1 MFIYRFSLL
10 FLFSVHF
17 WLVVILEKKI
27 SCVEPVDRELFT
39 GRTREV
45 SLFQD
50 FISRAKTGSE
60 DRRIF
65 VITGIPGIGKS
76 SLLKRFTQIAEKEG
90 IEVVV
95 RRVSASN
102 VRVFFDDVKKT
113 VDGYAPEARKK
124 FMGEKKYVAAPPV
137 SKELGEGELEYFLK
151 QFFEDM
157 DKVQEKLRRTLMFFC
172 DDFERFAW
180 LGYETAY
187 LLLREVAAKLGEM
200 KFNLFFVLCVDRRFL
215 EALIGDRPELFYVV
229 ELDVFSTQDIRLLI
243 QKYQALTGI
252 KIDDAL
258 KEELTKASG
267 GIPFKLALFMC
278 GLLRET
284 VKSGSQPSVELFR
297 MVNGKIQDN
306 ALNAITDLTVEKET
320 VIERIV
326 SQKFNMVPIEEISQE
341 GDKKTSREVL
351 NLLVGEGI
359 VEVDESTV
367 WLKSEAI
374 YEMLRLLVNVDQI
387 YGRARTLLK
396 VIGRMI
402 ETRERLDRI
411 YFEWL
416 RDSANMLISQDKP
429 ALALE
434 IAANAEVYAY
444 SAMEKKLYSESFQ
457 LFRITVSIYE
467 RLGDRERAGMI
478 LEKAAE
484 LFEGKG
490 KRFYSRFLLSHASE
504 LFAALGVEWKARSVA
519 RSAALIYEEIGDEYD
534 GMGFKMMARVF
545 YHKAFEHY
553 MRAGDKDRIK
563 RLYEKATNA
572 FTNQPIF
579 LKEFEALNKKVT
591 IKEE

>member
-1 MFIYRFSLL
+1 M
-10 FLFSVHF
+10 
-17 WLVVILEKKI
+17 KI
-27 SCVEPVDRELFT
+27 SCVEPADRELFT
-39 GRTREV
+39 GRTREI

-60 DRRIF
+60 DKRIF

-76 SLLKRFTQIAEKEG
+76 SLLKRFAQIAEKEG
-90 IEVVV
+90 IEVLV
-95 RRVSASN
+95 RRVSAAN
-102 VRVFFDDVKKT
+102 VRVFFDDVKRT
-113 VDGYAPEARKK
+113 VDSYAPEARKK

-157 DKVQEKLRRTLMFFC
+157 DKVQEKLRKILMFFC

-187 LLLREVAAKLGEM
+187 RLLREVVAKLGEM

-215 EALIGDRPELFYVV
+215 EVLVGDKPELFHVV

-278 GLLRET
+278 SLLRET

-297 MVNGKIQDN
+297 LVNSKIQDN
-306 ALNAITDLTVEKET
+306 ALNAITDLSVEKET

-326 SQKFNMVPIEEISQE
+326 SQKFNMVPLEEISQE
-341 GDKKTSREVL
+341 GDKKTGREAL
-351 NLLVGEGI
+351 NLLVKEGI
-359 VEVDESTV
+359 VEFDESMV

-396 VIGRMI
+396 VVGRVI

-416 RDSANMLISQDKP
+416 RDSANILISQDKP
-429 ALALE
+429 ALALD
-434 IAANAEVYAY
+434 IAANAEVYAH
-444 SAMEKKLYSESFQ
+444 SAMEKELYSESFQ
-457 LFRITVSIYE
+457 LFRITASIYE
-467 RLGDRERAGMI
+467 RLGDMERAGMI

-484 LFEGKG
+484 LFMGKG
-490 KRFYSRFLLSHASE
+490 KRFYSRFLLSHASD
-504 LFAALGVEWKARSVA
+504 LFAASGVEWKARSIA
-519 RSAALIYEEIGDEYD
+519 RSAALIYEEIGDDYD

>member
-1 MFIYRFSLL
+1 M
-10 FLFSVHF
+10 
-17 WLVVILEKKI
+17 KI
-27 SCVEPVDRELFT
+27 SCVEPADRELFT
-39 GRTREV
+39 GRTREIG
-45 SLFQD
+45 LFQD

-60 DRRIF
+60 DKRIF

-76 SLLKRFTQIAEKEG
+76 SLLKRFAQIAEKEG
-90 IEVVV
+90 IEVLV
-95 RRVSASN
+95 RRVSAAN
-102 VRVFFDDVKKT
+102 VRVFFDDVKRT
-113 VDGYAPEARKK
+113 VDSYAPEARKK

-157 DKVQEKLRRTLMFFC
+157 DKVQEKLRKILMFFC

-187 LLLREVAAKLGEM
+187 RLLREVAAKLGEM

-215 EALIGDRPELFYVV
+215 EVLVGDKPELFHVV

-278 GLLRET
+278 SLLRET

-297 MVNGKIQDN
+297 LVNSKIQDN
-306 ALNAITDLTVEKET
+306 ALNAITDLSVEKET

-326 SQKFNMVPIEEISQE
+326 SQKFNMVPLEEISQE
-341 GDKKTSREVL
+341 GDKKTGREAL
-351 NLLVGEGI
+351 NLLVKEGI
-359 VEVDESTV
+359 VEFDESMV

-396 VIGRMI
+396 VVGRVI

-416 RDSANMLISQDKP
+416 RDSANILISQDKP
-429 ALALE
+429 ALALD
-434 IAANAEVYAY
+434 IAANAEVYAH
-444 SAMEKKLYSESFQ
+444 SAMEKELYSESFQ
-457 LFRITVSIYE
+457 LFRITASIYE
-467 RLGDRERAGMI
+467 RLGDMERAGMI

-484 LFEGKG
+484 LFMGKG
-490 KRFYSRFLLSHASE
+490 KRFYSRFLLSHASD
-504 LFAALGVEWKARSVA
+504 LFAASGVEWKARSIA
-519 RSAALIYEEIGDEYD
+519 RSAALIYEEIGDDYD

>member
-1 MFIYRFSLL
+1 M
-10 FLFSVHF
+10 
-17 WLVVILEKKI
+17 EKKI

>member
-1 MFIYRFSLL
+1 M
-10 FLFSVHF
+10 
-17 WLVVILEKKI
+17 KI
-27 SCVEPVDRELFT
+27 SCVEPADRELFT
-39 GRTREV
+39 GRTREIG
-45 SLFQD
+45 LFQD

-60 DRRIF
+60 DKRIF

-76 SLLKRFTQIAEKEG
+76 SLLKRFAQIAEKEG
-90 IEVVV
+90 IEVLV
-95 RRVSASN
+95 RRVSAVN
-102 VRVFFDDVKKT
+102 VRVFFDDVKRT
-113 VDGYAPEARKK
+113 VDSYAPEARKK

-157 DKVQEKLRRTLMFFC
+157 DKVQEKLRKILMFFC

-187 LLLREVAAKLGEM
+187 RLLREVAAKLGEM

-215 EALIGDRPELFYVV
+215 EVLVGDKPELFHVV

-278 GLLRET
+278 SLLRET

-297 MVNGKIQDN
+297 LVNSKIQDN
-306 ALNAITDLTVEKET
+306 ALNAITDLSVEKET

-326 SQKFNMVPIEEISQE
+326 SQKFNMVPLEEISQE
-341 GDKKTSREVL
+341 GDKKTGREAL
-351 NLLVGEGI
+351 NLLVKEGI
-359 VEVDESTV
+359 VEFDESMV

-396 VIGRMI
+396 VVGRVI

-416 RDSANMLISQDKP
+416 RDSANILISQDKP
-429 ALALE
+429 ALALD
-434 IAANAEVYAY
+434 IAANAEVYAH
-444 SAMEKKLYSESFQ
+444 SAMEKELYSESFQ
-457 LFRITVSIYE
+457 LFRITASIYE
-467 RLGDRERAGMI
+467 RLGDMERAGMI

-484 LFEGKG
+484 LFMGKG
-490 KRFYSRFLLSHASE
+490 KRFYSRFLLSHASD
-504 LFAALGVEWKARSVA
+504 LFAASGVEWKARSIA
-519 RSAALIYEEIGDEYD
+519 RSAALIYEEIGDDYD

>member
-1 MFIYRFSLL
+1 M
-10 FLFSVHF
+10 
-17 WLVVILEKKI
+17 KI
-27 SCVEPVDRELFT
+27 SCVEPADRELFT
-39 GRTREV
+39 GRTREIG
-45 SLFQD
+45 LFQD

-60 DRRIF
+60 DKRIF

-76 SLLKRFTQIAEKEG
+76 SLLKRFAQIAEKEG
-90 IEVVV
+90 IEVLV
-95 RRVSASN
+95 RRVSAVN
-102 VRVFFDDVKKT
+102 VRVFFDDVKRT
-113 VDGYAPEARKK
+113 VDSYAPEARKK

-157 DKVQEKLRRTLMFFC
+157 DKVQEKLRKILMFFC

-187 LLLREVAAKLGEM
+187 RLLREVVAKLGEM

-215 EALIGDRPELFYVV
+215 EVLVGDKPELFHVV

-278 GLLRET
+278 SLLRET

-297 MVNGKIQDN
+297 LVNSKIQDN
-306 ALNAITDLTVEKET
+306 ALNAITDLSVEKET

-326 SQKFNMVPIEEISQE
+326 SQKFNMVPLEEISQE
-341 GDKKTSREVL
+341 GDKKTGREAL
-351 NLLVGEGI
+351 NLLVKEGI
-359 VEVDESTV
+359 VEFDESMV

-396 VIGRMI
+396 VVGRVI

-416 RDSANMLISQDKP
+416 RDSANILISQDKP
-429 ALALE
+429 ALALD
-434 IAANAEVYAY
+434 IAANAEVYAH
-444 SAMEKKLYSESFQ
+444 SAMEKELYSESFQ
-457 LFRITVSIYE
+457 LFRITASIYE
-467 RLGDRERAGMI
+467 RLGDMERAGMI

-484 LFEGKG
+484 LFMGKG
-490 KRFYSRFLLSHASE
+490 KRFYSRFLLSHASD
-504 LFAALGVEWKARSVA
+504 LFAASGVEWKARSIA
-519 RSAALIYEEIGDEYD
+519 RSAALIYEEIGDDYD

>member
-1 MFIYRFSLL
+1 M
-10 FLFSVHF
+10 
-17 WLVVILEKKI
+17 KI
-27 SCVEPVDRELFT
+27 SCVEPADRELFT
-39 GRTREV
+39 GRTREI

-60 DRRIF
+60 DKRIF

-76 SLLKRFTQIAEKEG
+76 SLLKRFAQIAEKEG
-90 IEVVV
+90 IEVLV
-95 RRVSASN
+95 RRVSAAN
-102 VRVFFDDVKKT
+102 VRVFFDDVKRT
-113 VDGYAPEARKK
+113 VDSYAPEARKK

-157 DKVQEKLRRTLMFFC
+157 DKVQEKLRKILMFFC

-187 LLLREVAAKLGEM
+187 RLLREVVAKLGEM

-215 EALIGDRPELFYVV
+215 EVLVGDKPELFHVV

-278 GLLRET
+278 SLLRET

-297 MVNGKIQDN
+297 LVNSKIQDN
-306 ALNAITDLTVEKET
+306 ALNAITDLSVEKET

-326 SQKFNMVPIEEISQE
+326 SQKFNMVPLEEISQE
-341 GDKKTSREVL
+341 GDKKTGREAL
-351 NLLVGEGI
+351 NLLVKEGI
-359 VEVDESTV
+359 VEFDESMV

-396 VIGRMI
+396 VVGRVI

-416 RDSANMLISQDKP
+416 RDSANILVSQDKP
-429 ALALE
+429 ALALD
-434 IAANAEVYAY
+434 IAANAEVYAH
-444 SAMEKKLYSESFQ
+444 SAMEKELYSESFQ
-457 LFRITVSIYE
+457 LFRITASIYE
-467 RLGDRERAGMI
+467 RLGDMERAGMI

-484 LFEGKG
+484 LFMGKG
-490 KRFYSRFLLSHASE
+490 KRFYSRFLLSHASD
-504 LFAALGVEWKARSVA
+504 LFAASGVEWKARSIA
-519 RSAALIYEEIGDEYD
+519 RSAALIYEEIGDDYD

>member
-1 MFIYRFSLL
+1 M
-10 FLFSVHF
+10 
-17 WLVVILEKKI
+17 KI
-27 SCVEPVDRELFT
+27 SCVEPADRELFT
-39 GRTREV
+39 GRTREIG
-45 SLFQD
+45 LFQD

-60 DRRIF
+60 DKRIF

-76 SLLKRFTQIAEKEG
+76 SLLKRFAQIAEKEG
-90 IEVVV
+90 IEVLV
-95 RRVSASN
+95 RRVSAAN
-102 VRVFFDDVKKT
+102 VRVFFDDVKRT
-113 VDGYAPEARKK
+113 VDSYAPEARKK

-157 DKVQEKLRRTLMFFC
+157 DKVQEKLRKILMFFC

-187 LLLREVAAKLGEM
+187 RLLREVVAKLGEM

-215 EALIGDRPELFYVV
+215 EVLVGDKPELFHVV

-278 GLLRET
+278 SLLRET

-297 MVNGKIQDN
+297 LVNSKIQDN
-306 ALNAITDLTVEKET
+306 ALNAITDLSVEKET

-326 SQKFNMVPIEEISQE
+326 SQKFNMVPLEEISQE
-341 GDKKTSREVL
+341 GDKKTGREAL
-351 NLLVGEGI
+351 NLLVKEGI
-359 VEVDESTV
+359 VEFDESMV

-396 VIGRMI
+396 VVGRVI

-416 RDSANMLISQDKP
+416 RDSANILISQDKP
-429 ALALE
+429 ALALD
-434 IAANAEVYAY
+434 IAANAEVYAH
-444 SAMEKKLYSESFQ
+444 SAMEKELYSESFQ
-457 LFRITVSIYE
+457 LFRITASIYE
-467 RLGDRERAGMI
+467 RLGDMERAGMI

-484 LFEGKG
+484 LFMGKG
-490 KRFYSRFLLSHASE
+490 KRFYSRFLLSHASD
-504 LFAALGVEWKARSVA
+504 LFAASGVEWKARSIA
-519 RSAALIYEEIGDEYD
+519 RSAALIYEEIGDDYD

>member
-1 MFIYRFSLL
+1 M
-10 FLFSVHF
+10 
-17 WLVVILEKKI
+17 KI
-27 SCVEPVDRELFT
+27 SCVEPADRELFT
-39 GRTREV
+39 GRTREIG
-45 SLFQD
+45 LFQD

-60 DRRIF
+60 DKRIF

-76 SLLKRFTQIAEKEG
+76 SLLKRFAQIAEKEG
-90 IEVVV
+90 IEVLV
-95 RRVSASN
+95 RRVSAVN
-102 VRVFFDDVKKT
+102 VRVFFDDVKRT
-113 VDGYAPEARKK
+113 VDSYAPEARKK

-157 DKVQEKLRRTLMFFC
+157 DKVQEKLRKILMFFC

-187 LLLREVAAKLGEM
+187 RLLREVVAKLGEM

-215 EALIGDRPELFYVV
+215 EVLVGDKPELFHVV

-278 GLLRET
+278 SLLRET

-297 MVNGKIQDN
+297 LVNSKIQDN
-306 ALNAITDLTVEKET
+306 ALNAITDLSVEKET

-326 SQKFNMVPIEEISQE
+326 SQKFNMVPLEEISQE
-341 GDKKTSREVL
+341 GDKKTGREAL
-351 NLLVGEGI
+351 NLLVKEGI
-359 VEVDESTV
+359 VEFDESMV

-396 VIGRMI
+396 VVGRVI

-416 RDSANMLISQDKP
+416 RDSANILISQDKP
-429 ALALE
+429 ALALD
-434 IAANAEVYAY
+434 IAANAEVYAH
-444 SAMEKKLYSESFQ
+444 SAMEKELYSESFQ
-457 LFRITVSIYE
+457 LFRITASIYE
-467 RLGDRERAGMI
+467 RLGDMERAGMI

-484 LFEGKG
+484 LFMGKG
-490 KRFYSRFLLSHASE
+490 KRFYSRFLLSHASD
-504 LFAALGVEWKARSVA
+504 LFAASGVEWKARSIA
-519 RSAALIYEEIGDEYD
+519 RSAALIYEEIGDDYD
-534 GMGFKMMARVF
+534 GMGFKMLARVF

-579 LKEFEALNKKVT
+579 LKEFEDLNKKVT

>member
-1 MFIYRFSLL
+1 M
-10 FLFSVHF
+10 
-17 WLVVILEKKI
+17 EKKI
-27 SCVEPVDRELFT
+27 SCIEPVDRELFT
-39 GRTREV
+39 GRTPEI

-76 SLLKRFTQIAEKEG
+76 SLLKRFAQIAEKEG
-90 IEVVV
+90 IEVLV
-95 RRVSASN
+95 RRVSAAN
-102 VRVFFDDVKKT
+102 MRMFFDDVKRT
-113 VDGYAPEARKK
+113 VDSYAPEARKK

-157 DKVQEKLRRTLMFFC
+157 DKVQEKLRKILMFFC

-187 LLLREVAAKLGEM
+187 RLLRAVAARLGEM

-215 EALIGDRPELFYVV
+215 EALIGDRPELFHVV

-243 QKYQALTGI
+243 QKYQSLTGI
-252 KIDDAL
+252 KIDDSL
-258 KEELTKASG
+258 KDELVKASG
-267 GIPFKLALFMC
+267 GIPFKLALLMS

-297 MVNGKIQDN
+297 LVNSRIQDN

-326 SQKFNMVPIEEISQE
+326 SQKFNMVPLEEISQE
-341 GDKKTSREVL
+341 GDKKTSREALNVL
-351 NLLVGEGI
+351 VEEGI
-359 VEVDESTV
+359 LEADESTV

-396 VIGRMI
+396 VIGRVI

-444 SAMEKKLYSESFQ
+444 STMEKKLYSESFQ
-457 LFRITVSIYE
+457 LFRITASIYE
-467 RLGDRERAGMI
+467 RLGDKERAGMI

-490 KRFYSRFLLSHASE
+490 KRSYSRFLLSHASD
-504 LFAALGVEWKARSVA
+504 LFAASGVEWKARSIA
-519 RSAALIYEEIGDEYD
+519 RSAALIYEEIGDDYD
-534 GMGFKMMARVF
+534 GMGFKMLARVF
-545 YHKAFEHY
+545 YHRAFEHY